1 MSYTKQKILNESKKL
16 FFEVGIANTRL
27 QQIADA
33 SSMSIGNLAYHFKN
47 KESIVE
53 AAYEN
58 LFDELSNIL
67 AKYITNSPLQAIDEL
82 FTGLYHFYDNNR
94 FTFNNIWEI
103 ERNHPLIQEQ
113 WLSVNRKILQQ
124 VSSKLLSSQKLDL
137 LKEEQ
142 FKGQINMISNNL
154 HVIIIFWLPQR
165 FTQNQ
170 QVSER
175 LFKKNLWSILYPF
188 LTVRGQE
195 NFHQNI
201 NSKYFLDF

>member
-1 MSYTKQKILNESKKL
+1 
-16 FFEVGIANTRL
+16 
-27 QQIADA
+27 
-33 SSMSIGNLAYHFKN
+33 
-47 KESIVE
+47 
-53 AAYEN
+53 
-58 LFDELSNIL
+58 
-67 AKYITNSPLQAIDEL
+67 
-82 FTGLYHFYDNNR
+82 
-94 FTFNNIWEI
+94 
-103 ERNHPLIQEQ
+103 
-113 WLSVNRKILQQ
+113 
-124 VSSKLLSSQKLDL
+124 LSSQKLDL